1 MGDENLKTTGRL
13 GEKKKIVYLA
23 KKNVTKK
30 MGISLD
36 PTSLMT
42 EAHREEGQ
50 EYMTLKK
57 LRNSGDSREAN
68 SVATS

>member
-1 MGDENLKTTGRL
+1 MGMGL
-13 GEKKKIVYLA
+13 GLV
-23 KKNVTKK
+23 
-30 MGISLD
+30 
-36 PTSLMT
+36 T